1 MNKEKIL
8 RTLDSGFFMDHRE
21 QEETAA
27 LIRDMQSNIDFLL
40 RTNDFYSKQIDMD
53 RDAIAGAMR
62 LVKSLNEKISDAVG
76 HLERGTAL
84 DVLTAIRILKCE

>member
-8 RTLDSGFFMDHRE
+8 RSLDSGFFMDHRE
-21 QEETAA
+21 QEQTAA
-27 LIRDMQSNIDFLL
+27 LIRGMQERID
-40 RTNDFYSKQIDMD
+40 
-53 RDAIAGAMR
+53 DA
-62 LVKSLNEKISDAVG
+62 LG

>member
-1 MNKEKIL
+1 MNQEKIL

-21 QEETAA
+21 QEQTAA
-27 LIRDMQSNIDFLL
+27 LIRGLQERID
-40 RTNDFYSKQIDMD
+40 
-53 RDAIAGAMR
+53 DA
-62 LVKSLNEKISDAVG
+62 LG

>member
-1 MNKEKIL
+1 MFDLFNTRIDMNQEKIL

-21 QEETAA
+21 QEQTAA
-27 LIRDMQSNIDFLL
+27 LIRGLQERID
-40 RTNDFYSKQIDMD
+40 
-53 RDAIAGAMR
+53 DA
-62 LVKSLNEKISDAVG
+62 LG

>member
-8 RTLDSGFFMDHRE
+8 RALDSGFFMDHRE

-27 LIRDMQSNIDFLL
+27 LIRDFQKRID
-40 RTNDFYSKQIDMD
+40 Q
-53 RDAIAGAMR
+53 
-62 LVKSLNEKISDAVG
+62 AVG
-76 HLERGTAL
+76 HLDRGTAL